1 MGLLAAIGDLELIG
15 LIVLVI
21 GSLVTLM
28 AGRLWWPWHGQRRGS
43 KGDDD

>member
-1 MGLLAAIGDLELIG
+1 VSDVELLS

-21 GSLVTLM
+21 GSLVTLI
-28 AGRLWWPWHGQRRGS
+28 AGRLWWPRQGQRRGS